1 MIGKGKA
8 ISHTSASI
16 AYGWNQEKNAEIVI
30 KQHLV
35 GENPKEITKEFELV
49 QAQNYHCKNN
59 TFSFVISP
67 TIKDGQK
74 LSNKDLNTICQ
85 KFMKELH
92 LKERQAIAFVHRD
105 KKHVHIHLYVNRI
118 DFKGVAF
125 KDRLIGIRS
134 QRAAQAV
141 AEKMQLTTV
150 KQVQFE
156 KEFNLKEIRI
166 EMKKIH
172 EVTLSQI
179 KPKSFQQYMDAM
191 ASNGVKVIPSINKAN
206 KLQGFRFELNG
217 HNLKGSEVHRSMTG
231 TKIGKEIAQNT
242 GVEKFIKQ
250 SKNINLVGKSIEL
263 STNMLLSIAKTTLKK
278 TITRG
283 IGY

>member
-16 AYGWNQEKNAEIVI
+16 AYGWDQEKNAEIVF

-35 GENPKEITKEFELV
+35 GENPNEITKEFELV

-67 TIKDGQK
+67 TIEDGRK
-74 LSNKDLNTICQ
+74 LKNKDLNTICK
-85 KFMKELH
+85 KFMNELH

-105 KKHVHIHLYVNRI
+105 KITHIHLYINRI

-125 KDRLIGIRS
+125 NDRLIGVRS
-134 QRAAQAV
+134 QRAAEAV
-141 AEKMQLTTV
+141 AEKMQLKTV
-150 KQVQFE
+150 RQVQFE
-156 KEFNLKEIRI
+156 KEFNLKELRQ
-166 EMKKIH
+166 
-172 EVTLSQI
+172 EVQRRHNLTLKQF
-179 KPKSFQQYMDAM
+179 KPKSFEQYIDAM
-191 ASNGVKVIPSINKAN
+191 ARNGVKVIPSINKAN
-206 KLQGFRFELNG
+206 KLQGFRFEYNG
-217 HNLKGSEVHRSMTG
+217 QNLKGSEIHRTMTG
-231 TKIGKEIAQNT
+231 SNIGKEIAQNT

-250 SKNINLVGKSIEL
+250 SKNLNLMGKTVEM
-263 STNMLLSIAKTTLKK
+263 STNMLLSIAKTTIKK
-278 TITRG
+278 TITQG

>member
-16 AYGWNQEKNAEIVI
+16 AYGWNQEKNAEIVF

-35 GENPKEITKEFELV
+35 GENPNDITKEFELI

-67 TIKDGQK
+67 TIEDGKK
-74 LSNKDLNTICQ
+74 LKNKDLNTICR
-85 KFMKELH
+85 KFMDELK

-105 KKHVHIHLYVNRI
+105 KSHVHIHLYVNRI
-118 DFKGVAF
+118 DFKGEAY
-125 KDRLIGIRS
+125 KDRLIGVRS
-134 QRAAQAV
+134 QRAAEAV
-141 AEKMQLTTV
+141 AEKMQLKTV

-156 KEFNLKEIRI
+156 KEFNFKDLRQEVQRRHHLTLK
-166 EMKKIH
+166 
-172 EVTLSQI
+172 QF
-179 KPKSFQQYMDAM
+179 KPKSFEQYIDAM
-191 ASNGVKVIPSINKAN
+191 ANNGINVIPSINKAN
-206 KLQGFRFELNG
+206 KLQGFRFEYKG
-217 HNLKGSEVHRSMTG
+217 QNLKGSEIHRTMTG
-231 TKIGKEIAQNT
+231 SNIGKELAQNT

-250 SKNINLVGKSIEL
+250 SSNLNIMGKTVKM
-263 STNMLLSIAKTTLKK
+263 STNMLLSIAKTTIKK
-278 TITRG
+278 TITQG

>member
-16 AYGWNQEKNAEIVI
+16 AYGWNQEKNAEIVF

-35 GENPKEITKEFELV
+35 GENPNEITKEFELV

-67 TIKDGQK
+67 TIEDGRK
-74 LSNKDLNTICQ
+74 LKNKDLNTICK
-85 KFMKELH
+85 KFMDELN

-105 KKHVHIHLYVNRI
+105 KCHVHIHLYVNRI

-125 KDRLIGIRS
+125 KDRLIGVRS
-134 QRAAQAV
+134 QRAAEAV
-141 AEKMQLTTV
+141 AEKMQLKTV
-150 KQVQFE
+150 RQVQFE
-156 KEFNLKEIRI
+156 KEFNLKELRQ
-166 EMKKIH
+166 
-172 EVTLSQI
+172 EVQRRHNLTLKQF
-179 KPKSFQQYMDAM
+179 KPKSFEQYIDAM
-191 ASNGVKVIPSINKAN
+191 ARNGIKVIPSINKAN
-206 KLQGFRFELNG
+206 KLQGFRFEYNG
-217 HNLKGSEVHRSMTG
+217 QNLKGSEIHRTMTG
-231 TKIGKEIAQNT
+231 SNIGKELAQNT

-250 SKNINLVGKSIEL
+250 SRNLNLMGKTVEM
-263 STNMLLSIAKTTLKK
+263 STNMLLSIAKTTIKK
-278 TITRG
+278 TITQG

>member
-16 AYGWNQEKNAEIVI
+16 AYGWNQEKNAEIVF

-35 GENPKEITKEFELV
+35 GENPNEITKEFELV

-67 TIKDGQK
+67 TIEDGKK
-74 LSNKDLNTICQ
+74 LKNKDLNTICT
-85 KFMKELH
+85 KFMDELN

-105 KKHVHIHLYVNRI
+105 KSHVHIHLYVNRI

-125 KDRLIGIRS
+125 KDRLIGVRS
-134 QRAAQAV
+134 QRAAEAV
-141 AEKMQLTTV
+141 AEKMQLKTV
-150 KQVQFE
+150 RQVQFE
-156 KEFNLKEIRI
+156 KEFNLKELRQ
-166 EMKKIH
+166 
-172 EVTLSQI
+172 EVQRRHNLTLKQF
-179 KPKSFQQYMDAM
+179 KPKSFEQYIDAM
-191 ASNGVKVIPSINKAN
+191 ARNGVKVIPSINKAN
-206 KLQGFRFELNG
+206 KLQGFRFEYNG
-217 HNLKGSEVHRSMTG
+217 QNLKGSEIHRTMTG
-231 TKIGKEIAQNT
+231 SNIGKEIAQNT

-250 SKNINLVGKSIEL
+250 SKNLNLMGKTVEM
-263 STNMLLSIAKTTLKK
+263 STNMLLSIAKTTIKK
-278 TITRG
+278 TITQG

>member
-8 ISHTSASI
+8 ITHTSTSI
-16 AYGWNQEKNAEIVI
+16 AYGWNQEKNAEIVF
-30 KQHLV
+30 KQHLL

-49 QAQNYHCKNN
+49 QTQNYHCKNN

-74 LSNKDLNTICQ
+74 LSNKDLNTVCQ
-85 KFMKELH
+85 KFIKELH

-125 KDRLIGIRS
+125 KDRLIGVRS
-134 QRAAQAV
+134 QRAAAAV

-156 KEFNLKEIRI
+156 KKFILKAVRMEI
-166 EMKKIH
+166 KKRH
-172 EVTLSQI
+172 ETTISQMR
-179 KPKSFQQYMDAM
+179 PKSFEQYINAM

-206 KLQGFRFELNG
+206 KLQGFRFELDG
-217 HNLKGSEVHRSMTG
+217 QNLKGSEVHRSMTG
-231 TKIGKEIAQNT
+231 SNIGKELAQNT

-263 STNMLLSIAKTTLKK
+263 STNMLLSIAKTTIKK
-278 TITRG
+278 TITQG